1 MGHRPLRAHC
11 WGGGFLGRSED
22 CEGGLEREKKQAG
35 LGWDC
40 LGMKGAE
47 EGSRSAGRVKGV
59 SSRGLGRQDRWVLGG
74 DMGVVRER
82 VPTHL
87 ELQKGQEREGNNQGG
102 SKEGQAR
109 AARSLLTPPQSAR
122 LGNK

>member
-1 MGHRPLRAHC
+1 M
-11 WGGGFLGRSED
+11 
-22 CEGGLEREKKQAG
+22 EREKKQAG

-82 VPTHL
+82 GPPHTWSCRRNK
-87 ELQKGQEREGNNQGG
+87 KGKGITRE
-102 SKEGQAR
+102 KVRKAR
-109 AARSLLTPPQSAR
+109 RGLPGASSLYPKVHDSAI
-122 LGNK
+122 NSSHIYK